1 MNINISGQ
9 DLILAAS
16 AIGAGLSVGIAAIG
30 PGVGEGLAL
39 GKAVEPLGR
48 QPEAMSKIRTLMLLA
63 QAVSETTGIYGLVI
77 AILILFAKPLI
88 G

>member
-1 MNINISGQ
+1 
-9 DLILAAS
+9 
-16 AIGAGLSVGIAAIG
+16 
-30 PGVGEGLAL
+30 
-39 GKAVEPLGR
+39 
-48 QPEAMSKIRTLMLLA
+48 MSKIRTLMLLG

>member
-30 PGVGEGLAL
+30 PVIGEGFAA
-39 GKAVEPLGR
+39 GKAVEALGR
-48 QPEAMSKIRTLMLLA
+48 QPEAMSKIRTLMLLG

>member
-16 AIGAGLSVGIAAIG
+16 AIGAGLSVGIAA
-30 PGVGEGLAL
+30 
-39 GKAVEPLGR
+39 LGR
-48 QPEAMSKIRTLMLLA
+48 QPEAMSKIRTLMLLG

>member
-16 AIGAGLSVGIAAIG
+16 AIGAGLSVAIG
-30 PGVGEGLAL
+30 PGIGEGFAA
-39 GKAVEPLGR
+39 GKAVEALGR
-48 QPEAMSKIRTLMLLA
+48 QPEAMSKIRTLMLLG

>member
-30 PGVGEGLAL
+30 PGIGEGFAA
-39 GKAVEPLGR
+39 GNAVEALGR
-48 QPEAMSKIRTLMLLA
+48 QPEAMSKIRTLMLLG

>member
-16 AIGAGLSVGIAAIG
+16 AIGAGLSVGISAIG
-30 PGVGEGLAL
+30 PGIGEGFAA
-39 GKAVEPLGR
+39 GKAFEALGR
-48 QPEAMSKIRTLMLLA
+48 QPEAMSKIRTLMLLG

>member
-16 AIGAGLSVGIAAIG
+16 AIGAGLSVGI
-30 PGVGEGLAL
+30 GEGFAA
-39 GKAVEPLGR
+39 GKAVEALGR
-48 QPEAMSKIRTLMLLA
+48 QPEAMSKIRTLMLLG

>member
-30 PGVGEGLAL
+30 PGIGEGFAA
-39 GKAVEPLGR
+39 GQAVEALGR
-48 QPEAMSKIRTLMLLA
+48 QPEAMSKIRTLMLLG

>member
-30 PGVGEGLAL
+30 HGIGEGFAA
-39 GKAVEPLGR
+39 GKAVEALGR
-48 QPEAMSKIRTLMLLA
+48 QPEAMSKIRTLMLLG

>member
-30 PGVGEGLAL
+30 PGIGEGFAA
-39 GKAVEPLGR
+39 GKAVEALGR
-48 QPEAMSKIRTLMLLA
+48 QPEAMSKIRTLMLFPWFSKKVSIA
-63 QAVSETTGIYGLVI
+63 RASGVAISAVG
-77 AILILFAKPLI
+77 
-88 G
+88 

>member
-1 MNINISGQ
+1 MNISGSE
-9 DLILAAS
+9 LIMAAS
-16 AIGAGLSVGIAAIG
+16 AIGAGLAVGIAAIG
-30 PGVGEGLAL
+30 PGIGEGFAA
-39 GKAVEPLGR
+39 GKAVEALGR
-48 QPEAMSKIRTLMLLA
+48 QPEAMSKIRTLMLLG

>member
-30 PGVGEGLAL
+30 PGIGEGFAA
-39 GKAVEPLGR
+39 GKAVEALGR
-48 QPEAMSKIRTLMLLA
+48 QSEAMSKIRTLMLLG